1 MNILFELFLKNFA
14 EKKIKEL
21 LPKIKD
27 IVETENFRF
36 GLVIEILKYVNEK
49 EKLDL
54 TDKNIIK
61 IANLISRRYNR
72 IKDWFED
79 EEFWER
85 IIDYLKIYMR

>member
-36 GLVIEILKYVNEK
+36 GLVLEILKYVNEK

-54 TDKNIIK
+54 TDKNIID

-79 EEFWER
+79 KEFWER
-85 IIDYLKIYMR
+85 IIDYLKIYVR

>member
-36 GLVIEILKYVNEK
+36 GLVIEILRYVNEN
-49 EKLDL
+49 EKLGL

-61 IANLISRRYNR
+61 IANLVARRYNK
-72 IKDWFED
+72 INDWFED
-79 EEFWER
+79 KEFWER
-85 IIDYLKIYMR
+85 IIDYLKIYVR